1 MEPQKGEALKPLTEA
16 ELVWLE
22 SRIGKKRWTPED
34 CRRMLADLR
43 AAREPWLAG
52 MWQGEALTADEL
64 VARMRGKP
72 C

>member
-1 MEPQKGEALKPLTEA
+1 LNPLTEA

-34 CRRMLADLR
+34 CRRILADLR
-43 AAREPWLAG
+43 IAREPWLYG

-72 C
+72 CL

>member
-1 MEPQKGEALKPLTEA
+1 MKALTETD
-16 ELVWLE
+16 LQWLE
-22 SRIGKKRWTPED
+22 SRISKYRWTPED
-34 CRRMLADLR
+34 CGRILADLR
-43 AAREPWLAG
+43 IAREPWLSG